1 MLIYLTAPIK
11 DRVKLCLKI
20 LASTGMRL
28 DEVALQTFEDLR
40 VDEDTGIRFFD
51 LTNEA
56 KLLKNNAASRRQVP
70 VLDQLVLFSRAGTS
84 FRLSERR

>member
-28 DEVALQTFEDLR
+28 DEVALLTFEDLR
-40 VDEDTGIRFFD
+40 VGEDTRIRFFD
-51 LTNEA
+51 LMD
-56 KLLKNNAASRRQVP
+56 SQP
-70 VLDQLVLFSRAGTS
+70 
-84 FRLSERR
+84 